1 MHRRRITGKGHKE
14 KENGKIKIEEEEKG
28 GERNVIVHE
37 EKENPYSSLPPPYP
51 LSLFPSSLRH
61 VYIHNYL
68 QKKNI
73 SKVKNVCAKV
83 KSFFRA
89 FLEEKVVKTV
99 TSSC

>member
-1 MHRRRITGKGHKE
+1 MHRRRITGEGHKE

-37 EKENPYSSLPPPYP
+37 EKENHPSPTPPFP

-83 KSFFRA
+83 KRFF
-89 FLEEKVVKTV
+89 FVLFWKKKVVKTV